1 MRCCV
6 WIAGGDAM
14 SKKKYSSRKWLNKKG
29 DPSTGSICC
38 YHGASSWNKKTTDS
52 YLEVSDC
59 HNSIRLHKTKTQSDH
74 DFLMKMKKI
83 RKSIDDFIEF
93 LEEK

>member
-1 MRCCV
+1 MT
-6 WIAGGDAM
+6 
-14 SKKKYSSRKWLNKKG
+14 SKKYSSRKWLNKKG

-38 YHGASSWNKKTTDS
+38 YKGPSAWNEKIIDS

-59 HNSIRLHKTKTQSDH
+59 HNSVRLHKTKSQSDK
-74 DFLMKMKKI
+74 DFLMKIKKI

-93 LEEK
+93 LEEQS